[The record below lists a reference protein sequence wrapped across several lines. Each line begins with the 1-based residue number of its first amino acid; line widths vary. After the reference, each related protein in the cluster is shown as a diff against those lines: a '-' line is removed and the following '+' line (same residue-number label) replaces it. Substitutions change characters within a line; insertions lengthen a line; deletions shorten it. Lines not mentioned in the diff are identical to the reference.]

1 MAKIQF
7 TDTVSIEQLA
17 AMIPAMSATTEESDD
32 HVTPV
37 IVSEPGVGK
46 TSILKLIAQN
56 NGDKWRKP
64 SDNFASDKFD
74 YIYVDCPSKD
84 FMDIAGTIPNH
95 IDKSLEQYVGA
106 LFKLD
111 SAKPKIIMLDEVF
124 KVPKLMGVLFTRLKL
139 ERMVGDRSLPMG
151 SVVFATSNNS
161 SDGVG
166 DSMQAH
172 QGNRVCLM
180 RMEKPDA
187 RRWNKW
193 AGENGISSTIR
204 AFVAMNPRVLNSYM
218 DGGQES
224 NEFIFN
230 PTKPTQTVSFI
241 SPRSLTKCNRI
252 VKNRNAW
259 GKAAADV
266 ALAGTIGLAGA
277 KLLSVFIDM
286 EAQVLPVSEIIANP
300 MGVTVPEDVSALCM
314 VMFNAVDEI
323 QTQDDLSSFMKFIER
338 MKQSELQSIFFTMLL
353 DNKRTTK
360 LAAGNDVVKQW
371 ALNNYKYL

>member
-7 TDTVSIEQLA
+7 TDTVNIEQLA
-17 AMIPAMSATTEESDD
+17 AMIPVMSATSEGTDD

-46 TSILKLIAQN
+46 TSILKLIAEN
-56 NGDKWRKP
+56 NGDKWRRP
-64 SDNFASDKFD
+64 SDNYSTDKYD

-95 IDKSLEQYVGA
+95 VEKSLEQYIGA

-111 SAKPKIIMLDEVF
+111 SDKPKVIMLDEVF
-124 KVPKLMGVLFTRLKL
+124 KVPKLMGTLFTRLKL
-139 ERMVGDRSLPMG
+139 ERMVGDRSLPIG

-166 DSMQAH
+166 DAMQAH

-187 RRWNKW
+187 RRWIKW
-193 AGENGISSTIR
+193 AGDNGISSTIR

-218 DGGQES
+218 DGGQEN

-252 VKNRNAW
+252 VKNRSVW

-266 ALAGTIGLAGA
+266 ALAGTIGLSGA

-286 EAQVLPVSEIIANP
+286 EAQVTPVRDIIKDP
-300 MGVTVPEDVSALCM
+300 MGVILPEDIAALCM
-314 VMFNAVDEI
+314 TMINAVDEI
-323 QTQDDLSSFMKFIER
+323 QTQDDLSGFMQFIQR
-338 MKQSELQSIFFTMLL
+338 MKQDELQSLFFTMLL

-360 LAAGNDVVKQW
+360 LAAGNETVKQW
-371 ALNNYKYL
+371 AINNYKYL

>member
-7 TDTVSIEQLA
+7 TDTVNIEQLA
-17 AMIPAMSATTEESDD
+17 AMIPVMSATTADADD

-46 TSILKLIAQN
+46 TSILKLIAES
-56 NGDKWRKP
+56 NGDKWRRAG
-64 SDNFASDKFD
+64 DNYETDKFD

-95 IDKSLEQYVGA
+95 AEKSLEQYVGA

-111 SAKPKIIMLDEVF
+111 SAKPKCIMLDEVF
-124 KVPKLMGVLFTRLKL
+124 KVPKLMGVLFTRLQL
-139 ERMVGDRSLPMG
+139 ERMVGDRPLPVG
-151 SVVFATSNNS
+151 SMVFATSNNS

-172 QGNRVCLM
+172 QGNRVCIM

-187 RRWNKW
+187 RRWIKW
-193 AGENGISSTIR
+193 AGDNGISSTIR

-218 DGGQES
+218 DGGQEN

-241 SPRSLTKCNRI
+241 SPRSLAKCNRI
-252 VKNRNAW
+252 VKNRNTW

-266 ALAGTIGLAGA
+266 ALAGTIGLSGA

-286 EAQVLPVSEIIANP
+286 ESQVMPTKDIIADP
-300 MGVTVPEDVSALCM
+300 MGVTVPEDVAALCM
-314 VMFNAVDEI
+314 VMINAVDDI
-323 QTQDDLSSFMKFIER
+323 QTQDDLSKFMQFIQR
-338 MKQSELQSIFFTMLL
+338 MKQDELQSLFFTMLL

-360 LAAGNDVVKQW
+360 LAAGNETVKQW
-371 ALNNYKYL
+371 AMTNYKYL

>member
-7 TDTVSIEQLA
+7 TDTVNIEQLA
-17 AMIPAMSATTEESDD
+17 AMIPAMSATTAESDD

-46 TSILKLIAQN
+46 TSILRLIAES
-56 NGDKWRKP
+56 NGDKWRRAG
-64 SDNFASDKFD
+64 DNYETDKYD
-74 YIYVDCPSKD
+74 YVYVDCPSKD

-95 IDKSLEQYVGA
+95 LEKSLEQYVGA
-106 LFKLD
+106 LFKLNSD
-111 SAKPKIIMLDEVF
+111 KPKCIMLDEVF
-124 KVPKLMGVLFTRLKL
+124 KVPKLMGVLFTRLQL
-139 ERMVGDRSLPMG
+139 ERMVGDRSLPVG
-151 SVVFATSNNS
+151 SIVFATSNNS

-166 DSMQAH
+166 DAMQAH
-172 QGNRVCLM
+172 QGNRVCIM

-218 DGGQES
+218 DGGQEN

-252 VKNRNAW
+252 VKNRNVW

-266 ALAGTIGLAGA
+266 ALAGTIGMSGA
-277 KLLSVFIDM
+277 KLLATFIDM
-286 EAQVLPVSEIIANP
+286 ESQLIPFKDIIADP
-300 MGVTVPEDVSALCM
+300 MGVAVPEDVAALCM
-314 VMFNAVDEI
+314 TLFNAVDDI
-323 QTQDDLSSFMKFIER
+323 QTQDDLSKFMQFVQR
-338 MKQSELQSIFFTMLL
+338 MKQDELQSVFFTMLL

-360 LAAGNDVVKQW
+360 LAAGNETVKQW
-371 ALNNYKYL
+371 AMNNYKYL

>member
-7 TDTVSIEQLA
+7 TDTVNIEQLA
-17 AMIPAMSATTEESDD
+17 AMIPVMSATSEGADD

-46 TSILKLIAQN
+46 TSILKLIAEN
-56 NGDKWRKP
+56 NGDKWRRP
-64 SDNFASDKFD
+64 SDNYATDKYD

-95 IDKSLEQYVGA
+95 ADKSLEQYIGA

-111 SAKPKIIMLDEVF
+111 SDKPKVIMLDEVF
-124 KVPKLMGVLFTRLKL
+124 KVPKLMGTLFTRLKL
-139 ERMVGDRSLPMG
+139 ERMVGDRSLPIG
-151 SVVFATSNNS
+151 SIVFATSNNS

-166 DSMQAH
+166 DAMQAH

-187 RRWNKW
+187 RRWIKW
-193 AGENGISSTIR
+193 AGDNGISSTIR

-218 DGGQES
+218 DGGQEN

-252 VKNRNAW
+252 VKNRSVW

-266 ALAGTIGLAGA
+266 ALAGTIGLSGA

-286 EAQVLPVSEIIANP
+286 EAQVTPVREIIKDP
-300 MGVTVPEDVSALCM
+300 MGVILPEDIAALCM
-314 VMFNAVDEI
+314 TMINAVDEI
-323 QTQDDLSSFMKFIER
+323 QTQDDLSGFMQFIQR
-338 MKQSELQSIFFTMLL
+338 MKQDELQSLFFTMLL

-360 LAAGNDVVKQW
+360 LAAGNETVKQW
-371 ALNNYKYL
+371 AINNYKYL

>member
-7 TDTVSIEQLA
+7 TDTVNIEQLA
-17 AMIPAMSATTEESDD
+17 AMIPVMSATSEGADD

-46 TSILKLIAQN
+46 TSILKLIAEN
-56 NGDKWRKP
+56 NGDKWRRP
-64 SDNFASDKFD
+64 SDNYATDKYD

-95 IDKSLEQYVGA
+95 ADKSLEQYIGA

-111 SAKPKIIMLDEVF
+111 SDKPKVIMLDEVF
-124 KVPKLMGVLFTRLKL
+124 KVPKLMGTLFTRLKL
-139 ERMVGDRSLPMG
+139 ERMVGDRSLPIG

-166 DSMQAH
+166 DAMQAH

-187 RRWNKW
+187 RRWIKW
-193 AGENGISSTIR
+193 AGDNGISSTIR

-218 DGGQES
+218 DGGQEN

-252 VKNRNAW
+252 VKNRSVW

-266 ALAGTIGLAGA
+266 ALAGTIGLSGA

-286 EAQVLPVSEIIANP
+286 EAQVTPVREIIKDP
-300 MGVTVPEDVSALCM
+300 MGVILPEDIAALCM
-314 VMFNAVDEI
+314 TMINAVDEI
-323 QTQDDLSSFMKFIER
+323 QTQDDLSGFMQFIQR
-338 MKQSELQSIFFTMLL
+338 MKQDELQSLFFTMLL

-360 LAAGNDVVKQW
+360 LAAGNETVKQW
-371 ALNNYKYL
+371 AINNYKYL

>member
-7 TDTVSIEQLA
+7 IDTVNIEQLA
-17 AMIPAMSATTEESDD
+17 TMIPVMSATTPDSDD

-37 IVSEPGVGK
+37 VVSEPGVGK
-46 TSILKLIAQN
+46 TSLLKLIAEN

-64 SDNFASDKFD
+64 SDNFESDKYD

-84 FMDIAGTIPNH
+84 FMDIASTIPNH
-95 IDKSLEQYVGA
+95 ADKSLDQYVGS
-106 LFKLD
+106 LFKLN
-111 SAKPKIIMLDEVF
+111 SNKPKVIMLDEVF
-124 KVPKLMGVLFTRLKL
+124 KVPKLMGVLFTRLQL
-139 ERMVGDRSLPMG
+139 ERMVGDRHLPMG
-151 SVVFATSNNS
+151 SIVFATSNSS

-166 DSMQAH
+166 DAVQAH
-172 QGNRVCLM
+172 QGNRVCIM

-218 DGGQES
+218 DGGQEN

-252 VKNRNAW
+252 VKNRNTW

-266 ALAGTIGLAGA
+266 ALAGTIGLSGA

-286 EAQVLPVSEIIANP
+286 ESQVMPIKEIIANP

-314 VMFNAVDEI
+314 TLFNAVDEI
-323 QTQDDLSSFMKFIER
+323 QTQDDLSGFMKFVQR
-338 MKQSELQSIFFTMLL
+338 MKQNELQSIFFTMLL

-360 LAAGNDVVKQW
+360 LAAGNETVKQW
-371 ALNNYKYL
+371 AMENYKYL

>member
-1 MAKIQF
+1 
-7 TDTVSIEQLA
+7 
-17 AMIPAMSATTEESDD
+17 
-32 HVTPV
+32 
-37 IVSEPGVGK
+37 
-46 TSILKLIAQN
+46 
-56 NGDKWRKP
+56 
-64 SDNFASDKFD
+64 
-74 YIYVDCPSKD
+74 
-84 FMDIAGTIPNH
+84 
-95 IDKSLEQYVGA
+95 
-106 LFKLD
+106 
-111 SAKPKIIMLDEVF
+111 VF
-124 KVPKLMGVLFTRLKL
+124 KVPKLMGVLFTRLQL
-139 ERMVGDRSLPMG
+139 ERMVGDKPLPVG

-166 DSMQAH
+166 DAMQAH

-218 DGGQES
+218 DGGQEN

-241 SPRSLTKCNRI
+241 SPRSLSKCNRI
-252 VKNRNAW
+252 VKNRNTW

-266 ALAGTIGLAGA
+266 ALAGTIGLSGA

-286 EAQVLPVSEIIANP
+286 ESQIVAFKDIIANP
-300 MGVTVPEDVSALCM
+300 MGVTVPEDVAALCM
-314 VMFNAVDEI
+314 TLFNAVDDI
-323 QTQDDLSSFMKFIER
+323 QTQDDLSKFMQFVQR
-338 MKQSELQSIFFTMLL
+338 MKQEELQSVFFTMLL

-360 LAAGNDVVKQW
+360 LAAGNETVKQW
-371 ALNNYKYL
+371 AMANYKYL

>member
-7 TDTVSIEQLA
+7 TDTVNIEQLA
-17 AMIPAMSATTEESDD
+17 AMIPVMSATTPDSDD

-37 IVSEPGVGK
+37 VVSEPGVGK
-46 TSILKLIAQN
+46 TSILKLIAET
-56 NGDKWRKP
+56 NGDKWRRAG
-64 SDNFASDKFD
+64 DNFETDKYD

-95 IDKSLEQYVGA
+95 AEKSLEQYVGA
-106 LFKLD
+106 LFKLNSD
-111 SAKPKIIMLDEVF
+111 KPKVIMLDEVF
-124 KVPKLMGVLFTRLKL
+124 KVPKLMGVLFTRLQL

-151 SVVFATSNNS
+151 SIVFATSNNS

-166 DSMQAH
+166 DAMQAH
-172 QGNRVCLM
+172 QGNRVCIM

-193 AGENGISSTIR
+193 AGDNGISSTIR

-218 DGGQES
+218 DGGQEN

-252 VKNRNAW
+252 VKNRNVW

-266 ALAGTIGLAGA
+266 ALAGTIGLSGA

-286 EAQVLPVSEIIANP
+286 ESQVVPIKDIIADP

-314 VMFNAVDEI
+314 TLFNAVDEI
-323 QTQDDLSSFMKFIER
+323 QTQDDLSSFMKFVQR
-338 MKQSELQSIFFTMLL
+338 MKQDELQSVFFTMLL

-360 LAAGNDVVKQW
+360 LAAHNETVKQW
-371 ALNNYKYL
+371 AVNNYKYL

>member
-7 TDTVSIEQLA
+7 TDTVNIEQLA
-17 AMIPAMSATTEESDD
+17 AMIPVMSATTADADD

-46 TSILKLIAQN
+46 TSILKLIAEN
-56 NGDKWRKP
+56 NGDKWRRP
-64 SDNFASDKFD
+64 SDNYATDKYD

-95 IDKSLEQYVGA
+95 ADKSLEQYIGA

-111 SAKPKIIMLDEVF
+111 SDKPKVIMLDEVF
-124 KVPKLMGVLFTRLKL
+124 KVPKLMGT
-139 ERMVGDRSLPMG
+139 PIG

-166 DSMQAH
+166 DAMQAH

-187 RRWNKW
+187 RRWIKW
-193 AGENGISSTIR
+193 AGDNGISSTIR

-218 DGGQES
+218 DGGQEN

-252 VKNRNAW
+252 VKNRSVW

-266 ALAGTIGLAGA
+266 ALAGTIGLSGA

-286 EAQVLPVSEIIANP
+286 EAQVTPVREIIKDP
-300 MGVTVPEDVSALCM
+300 MGVILPEDIAALCM
-314 VMFNAVDEI
+314 TMINAVDEI
-323 QTQDDLSSFMKFIER
+323 QTQDDLSGFMQFIQR
-338 MKQSELQSIFFTMLL
+338 MKQDELQSLFFTMLL

-360 LAAGNDVVKQW
+360 LAAGNETVKQW
-371 ALNNYKYL
+371 AINNYKYL

>member
-7 TDTVSIEQLA
+7 TDTVNIEQLA
-17 AMIPAMSATTEESDD
+17 AMIPVMSATTADADD

-46 TSILKLIAQN
+46 TSILKLIAEN
-56 NGDKWRKP
+56 NGDKWRRP
-64 SDNFASDKFD
+64 SDNYATDKYD

-95 IDKSLEQYVGA
+95 ADKSLEQYIGA

-111 SAKPKIIMLDEVF
+111 SAKPKVIMLDEVF
-124 KVPKLMGVLFTRLKL
+124 KVPKLMGTLFTRLKL
-139 ERMVGDRSLPMG
+139 ERMVGDRSLPIG

-166 DSMQAH
+166 DAMQAH

-187 RRWNKW
+187 RRWIKW
-193 AGENGISSTIR
+193 AGDNGISSTIR

-218 DGGQES
+218 DGGQEN

-252 VKNRNAW
+252 VKNRSVW

-266 ALAGTIGLAGA
+266 ALAGTIGLSGA

-286 EAQVLPVSEIIANP
+286 EAQVTPVREIIKDP
-300 MGVTVPEDVSALCM
+300 TGVILPEDIAALCM
-314 VMFNAVDEI
+314 TMINAVDEI
-323 QTQDDLSSFMKFIER
+323 QTQDDLSGFMQFIQR
-338 MKQSELQSIFFTMLL
+338 MKQDELQSLFFTMLL

-360 LAAGNDVVKQW
+360 LAAGNETVKQW
-371 ALNNYKYL
+371 AINNYKYL

>member
-7 TDTVSIEQLA
+7 TDTVNIEQLA
-17 AMIPAMSATTEESDD
+17 AMIPVMSSTTAEHDD

-46 TSILKLIAQN
+46 TSILKLIAEN
-56 NGDKWRKP
+56 NGDKWRRAG
-64 SDNFASDKFD
+64 DNYETDKYD

-95 IDKSLEQYVGA
+95 TEKSLEQYVGA

-111 SAKPKIIMLDEVF
+111 SDKPKVIMLDEVF
-124 KVPKLMGVLFTRLKL
+124 KVPKLMGVLFTRLQL
-139 ERMVGDRSLPMG
+139 ERMVGDRSLPVG
-151 SVVFATSNNS
+151 SIVFATSNNS

-172 QGNRVCLM
+172 QGNRVCIM

-187 RRWNKW
+187 RRWIKW
-193 AGENGISSTIR
+193 AGDNGISSTIR

-218 DGGQES
+218 DGGQEN

-230 PTKPTQTVSFI
+230 PTKPTQSISFI

-252 VKNRNAW
+252 VKNRNVW

-266 ALAGTIGLAGA
+266 ALAGTIGLSGA

-286 EAQVLPVSEIIANP
+286 ESQVMPIKDIIADP
-300 MGVTVPEDVSALCM
+300 MGVTVPEDIAALCM
-314 VMFNAVDEI
+314 TMINAVDEI
-323 QTQDDLSSFMKFIER
+323 HTQDDLSKFMQFVQR
-338 MKQSELQSIFFTMLL
+338 MRQDELQSLFFTMLL

-360 LAAGNDVVKQW
+360 LAAGNETVKQW
-371 ALNNYKYL
+371 AMTNYKYL

>member
-7 TDTVSIEQLA
+7 TDTVNIEQLA
-17 AMIPAMSATTEESDD
+17 AMIPVMSATSEGADD

-46 TSILKLIAQN
+46 TSILKLIAEN
-56 NGDKWRKP
+56 NGDKWRRP
-64 SDNFASDKFD
+64 SDNYATDKYD

-95 IDKSLEQYVGA
+95 AEKSLEQYIGA

-111 SAKPKIIMLDEVF
+111 SAKPKVIMLDEVF
-124 KVPKLMGVLFTRLKL
+124 KVPKLMGTLFTRLKL
-139 ERMVGDRSLPMG
+139 ERMVGDRSLPIG

-166 DSMQAH
+166 DAMQAH

-187 RRWNKW
+187 RRWIKW
-193 AGENGISSTIR
+193 AGDNGISSTIR

-218 DGGQES
+218 DGGQEN

-230 PTKPTQTVSFI
+230 TTKPTQTVSFI

-252 VKNRNAW
+252 VKNRSVW

-266 ALAGTIGLAGA
+266 ALAGTIGLSGA

-286 EAQVLPVSEIIANP
+286 EAQVTPVRDIIKDP
-300 MGVTVPEDVSALCM
+300 MGVILPEDIAALCM
-314 VMFNAVDEI
+314 TMINAVDEI
-323 QTQDDLSSFMKFIER
+323 QTQDDLSGFMQFIQR
-338 MKQSELQSIFFTMLL
+338 MKQDELQSLFFTMLL

-360 LAAGNDVVKQW
+360 LAAGNETVKQW
-371 ALNNYKYL
+371 AINNYKYL

>member
-7 TDTVSIEQLA
+7 TDTVNIEQLA
-17 AMIPAMSATTEESDD
+17 AMIPVMSATSAESDD

-46 TSILKLIAQN
+46 TSILKLIAEN
-56 NGDKWRKP
+56 NGDKWRRAG
-64 SDNFASDKFD
+64 DNYETDKYD

-95 IDKSLEQYVGA
+95 VEKSLEQYIGA
-106 LFKLD
+106 LFKLN
-111 SAKPKIIMLDEVF
+111 SNKPKVIMLDEVF
-124 KVPKLMGVLFTRLKL
+124 KVPKLMGVLFTRLQL
-139 ERMVGDRSLPMG
+139 ERMVGDKPLPVG

-166 DSMQAH
+166 DAMQAH
-172 QGNRVCLM
+172 QGNRVCIM

-218 DGGQES
+218 DGGQEN

-241 SPRSLTKCNRI
+241 SPRSLSKCNRI
-252 VKNRNAW
+252 VKNRNVW

-266 ALAGTIGLAGA
+266 ALAGTIGLSGA
-277 KLLSVFIDM
+277 KLLATFIDM
-286 EAQVLPVSEIIANP
+286 ESQVLPIKEIIADP
-300 MGVTVPEDVSALCM
+300 MGVTVPEDVAALCM
-314 VMFNAVDEI
+314 IMINAVDEI
-323 QTQDDLSSFMKFIER
+323 HTQDNLSKFMQFIQR
-338 MKQSELQSIFFTMLL
+338 MKQDELQSVFFTMLL

-360 LAAGNDVVKQW
+360 LAAGNETVKQW
-371 ALNNYKYL
+371 AMTNYKYL

>member
-1 MAKIQF
+1 MAKIHF
-7 TDTVSIEQLA
+7 TDTVNIEQLA
-17 AMIPAMSATTEESDD
+17 AMIPVMSETTEESDD

-37 IVSEPGVGK
+37 IISEPGVGK

-56 NGDKWRKP
+56 NGDKWRRPKDVCP
-64 SDNFASDKFD
+64 TDKYD

-84 FMDIAGTIPNH
+84 YMDISGTIPNH
-95 IDKSLEQYVGA
+95 VEKSLEQYIGA

-111 SAKPKIIMLDEVF
+111 SDKPKVIMLDEVF
-124 KVPKLMGVLFTRLKL
+124 KVPKLMGTLFTRLKL
-139 ERMVGDRSLPMG
+139 ERMVGDRPLPIG
-151 SVVFATSNNS
+151 SIVFATSNNS

-166 DSMQAH
+166 DAMQAH
-172 QGNRVCLM
+172 QGNRICLM

-187 RRWNKW
+187 RRWIKW
-193 AGENGISSTIR
+193 AGDNGISSTIR

-218 DGGQES
+218 DGGQEN

-241 SPRSLTKCNRI
+241 SPRSLSKCNRI
-252 VKNRNAW
+252 VKNRNVW

-266 ALAGTIGLAGA
+266 ALAGTIGLSGA

-286 EAQVLPVSEIIANP
+286 ESQVTPVREIIKDP
-300 MGVTVPEDVSALCM
+300 MGIILPEDIAALCM
-314 VMFNAVDEI
+314 TMINAVDEI
-323 QTQDDLSSFMKFIER
+323 QTQDDLSSFMQFIQR
-338 MKQSELQSIFFTMLL
+338 MKQDELQSLFFTMLL

-360 LAAGNDVVKQW
+360 LAAGNETVKQW
-371 ALNNYKYL
+371 AMTNYKYL

>member
-7 TDTVSIEQLA
+7 TDTVNIEQLA
-17 AMIPAMSATTEESDD
+17 AMIPVMSATSADVDD

-46 TSILKLIAQN
+46 TSILKLIAEN
-56 NGDKWRKP
+56 NGDKWRHAG
-64 SDNFASDKFD
+64 DNFESDKYD

-95 IDKSLEQYVGA
+95 VEKSLEQYIGA
-106 LFKLD
+106 LFKLN
-111 SAKPKIIMLDEVF
+111 SAKPKVIMLDEVF
-124 KVPKLMGVLFTRLKL
+124 KVPKLMGVLFTRLQL
-139 ERMVGDRSLPMG
+139 ERMVGDKPLPVG

-166 DSMQAH
+166 DAMQAH

-218 DGGQES
+218 DGGQEN

-241 SPRSLTKCNRI
+241 SPRSLSKCNRI
-252 VKNRNAW
+252 VKNRNTW

-266 ALAGTIGLAGA
+266 ALAGTIGLSGA

-286 EAQVLPVSEIIANP
+286 ESQIVAFKDIIANP
-300 MGVTVPEDVSALCM
+300 MGITVPEDVAALCM
-314 VMFNAVDEI
+314 TLFNAVDDI
-323 QTQDDLSSFMKFIER
+323 QTQDDLSKFMQFVQR
-338 MKQSELQSIFFTMLL
+338 MKQDELQSVFFTMLL

-360 LAAGNDVVKQW
+360 LAAGNETVKQW
-371 ALNNYKYL
+371 AMANYKYL

>member
-7 TDTVSIEQLA
+7 TDTVNIEQLA
-17 AMIPAMSATTEESDD
+17 AMIPVMSATSEGADD

-46 TSILKLIAQN
+46 TSILKLIAEN
-56 NGDKWRKP
+56 NGDKWRRP
-64 SDNFASDKFD
+64 SDNYATDKYD

-95 IDKSLEQYVGA
+95 AEKSLEQYIGA

-111 SAKPKIIMLDEVF
+111 SDKPKVIMLDEVF
-124 KVPKLMGVLFTRLKL
+124 KVPKLMGTLFTRLKL
-139 ERMVGDRSLPMG
+139 ERMVGDRSLPIG

-166 DSMQAH
+166 DAMQAH

-187 RRWNKW
+187 RRWIKW
-193 AGENGISSTIR
+193 AGDNGISSTIR

-218 DGGQES
+218 DGGQEN

-252 VKNRNAW
+252 VKNRSVW

-266 ALAGTIGLAGA
+266 ALAGTIGLSGA

-286 EAQVLPVSEIIANP
+286 EAQVTPVREIIKDP
-300 MGVTVPEDVSALCM
+300 MGVILPEDIAALCM
-314 VMFNAVDEI
+314 TMINAVDEI
-323 QTQDDLSSFMKFIER
+323 QTQDDLSGFMQFIQR
-338 MKQSELQSIFFTMLL
+338 MKQDELQSLFFTMLL

-360 LAAGNDVVKQW
+360 LAAGNETVKQW
-371 ALNNYKYL
+371 AINNYKYL

>member
-7 TDTVSIEQLA
+7 TDTVNIEQLA
-17 AMIPAMSATTEESDD
+17 AMIPVMSATTADADD

-46 TSILKLIAQN
+46 TSILKLIAEN
-56 NGDKWRKP
+56 NGDKWRRP
-64 SDNFASDKFD
+64 SDNYATDKYD

-95 IDKSLEQYVGA
+95 AEKSLEQYIGA

-111 SAKPKIIMLDEVF
+111 SAKPKVIMLDEVF
-124 KVPKLMGVLFTRLKL
+124 KVPKLMGTLFTRLKL
-139 ERMVGDRSLPMG
+139 ERMVGDRSLPIG

-166 DSMQAH
+166 DAMQAH

-187 RRWNKW
+187 RRWIKW
-193 AGENGISSTIR
+193 AGDNGISSTIR

-218 DGGQES
+218 DGGQEN

-252 VKNRNAW
+252 VKNRSVW

-266 ALAGTIGLAGA
+266 ALAGTIGLSGA

-286 EAQVLPVSEIIANP
+286 EAQVTPVREIIKDP
-300 MGVTVPEDVSALCM
+300 TGVILPEDIAALCM
-314 VMFNAVDEI
+314 TMINAVDEI
-323 QTQDDLSSFMKFIER
+323 QTQDDLSGFMQFIQR
-338 MKQSELQSIFFTMLL
+338 MKQDELQSLFFTMLL

-360 LAAGNDVVKQW
+360 LAAGNETVKQW
-371 ALNNYKYL
+371 AINNYKYL

>member
-7 TDTVSIEQLA
+7 TDTVNIEQLA
-17 AMIPAMSATTEESDD
+17 AMIPVMSATTADADD

-46 TSILKLIAQN
+46 TSILKLIAEN
-56 NGDKWRKP
+56 NGDKWRRP
-64 SDNFASDKFD
+64 SDNYATDKYD

-95 IDKSLEQYVGA
+95 ADKSLEQYIGA

-111 SAKPKIIMLDEVF
+111 SDKPKVIMLDEVF
-124 KVPKLMGVLFTRLKL
+124 KVPKLMGTLFTRLKL
-139 ERMVGDRSLPMG
+139 ERMVGDRSLPIG

-166 DSMQAH
+166 DAMQAH

-187 RRWNKW
+187 RRWIKW
-193 AGENGISSTIR
+193 AGDNGISSTIR

-218 DGGQES
+218 DGGQEN

-252 VKNRNAW
+252 VKNRSVW

-266 ALAGTIGLAGA
+266 ALAGTIGLSGA

-286 EAQVLPVSEIIANP
+286 EAQVTPVREIIKDP
-300 MGVTVPEDVSALCM
+300 MGVILPEDIAALCM
-314 VMFNAVDEI
+314 TMINAVDEI
-323 QTQDDLSSFMKFIER
+323 QTQDDLSGFMQFIQR
-338 MKQSELQSIFFTMLL
+338 MKQDELQSLFFTMLL

-360 LAAGNDVVKQW
+360 LAAGNETVKQW
-371 ALNNYKYL
+371 AINNYKYL

>member
-1 MAKIQF
+1 MAKINFADSVTIDQ
-7 TDTVSIEQLA
+7 A
-17 AMIPAMSATTEESDD
+17 ASLIPVLSATHETEDS
-32 HVTPV
+32 HITP
-37 IVSEPGVGK
+37 ILLSEPGVGK
-46 TSILKLIAQN
+46 TSTLKLMEKKL
-56 NGDKWRKP
+56 GDEY
-64 SDNFASDKFD
+64 D

-95 IDKSLEQYVGA
+95 ADKSLEQYIGA

-111 SAKPKIIMLDEVF
+111 SDKPKVIMLDEVF
-124 KVPKLMGVLFTRLKL
+124 KVPKLMGTLFTRLKL
-139 ERMVGDRSLPMG
+139 ERMVGDRSLPIG

-166 DSMQAH
+166 DAMQAH

-187 RRWNKW
+187 RRWIKW
-193 AGENGISSTIR
+193 AGDNGISSTIR

-218 DGGQES
+218 DGGQEN

-252 VKNRNAW
+252 VKNRSVW

-266 ALAGTIGLAGA
+266 ALAGTIGLSGA

-286 EAQVLPVSEIIANP
+286 EAQVTPVREIIKDP
-300 MGVTVPEDVSALCM
+300 MGVILPEDIAALCM
-314 VMFNAVDEI
+314 TMINAVDEI
-323 QTQDDLSSFMKFIER
+323 QTQDDLSGFMQFIQR
-338 MKQSELQSIFFTMLL
+338 MKQDELQSLFFTMLL

-360 LAAGNDVVKQW
+360 LAAGNETVKQW
-371 ALNNYKYL
+371 AINNYKYL

>member
-7 TDTVSIEQLA
+7 TDTVNIEQLA
-17 AMIPAMSATTEESDD
+17 AMIPVMSATAEGADD

-46 TSILKLIAQN
+46 TSILKLIAEK
-56 NGDKWRKP
+56 NGDKWRKAG
-64 SDNFASDKFD
+64 DNYPTDRYD

-95 IDKSLEQYVGA
+95 MEKSLEQYVGS

-111 SAKPKIIMLDEVF
+111 SAKPKVIMLDEVF

-139 ERMVGDRSLPMG
+139 ERMVGDRPLPLG

-161 SDGVG
+161 TDGVG

-172 QGNRVCLM
+172 QGNRVCIM

-218 DGGQES
+218 DGGQEN

-230 PTKPTQTVSFI
+230 PTKPSQMVSFI

-252 VKNRNAW
+252 VKNRSVW

-266 ALAGTIGLAGA
+266 ALAGTIGLSGA

-286 EAQVLPVSEIIANP
+286 EAQVVPVSQVIADP
-300 MGVTVPEDVSALCM
+300 MGVSVPEDVAALCM
-314 VMFNAVDEI
+314 LMINAVDEI
-323 QTQDDLSSFMKFIER
+323 QTQDDLSKFMQFVGR

-360 LAAGNDVVKQW
+360 LAAHNDVVKKW
-371 ALNNYKYL
+371 SMDNYKFL

>member
-7 TDTVSIEQLA
+7 TDTVNIEQLA
-17 AMIPAMSATTEESDD
+17 AMIPVMSATSEGADD

-46 TSILKLIAQN
+46 TSILKLIAEN
-56 NGDKWRKP
+56 NGDKWRRP
-64 SDNFASDKFD
+64 SDNYSTDKYD

-95 IDKSLEQYVGA
+95 ADKSLEQYIGA

-111 SAKPKIIMLDEVF
+111 SAKPKVIMLDEVF
-124 KVPKLMGVLFTRLKL
+124 KVPKLMGTLFTRLKL
-139 ERMVGDRSLPMG
+139 ERMVGDRSLPIG

-166 DSMQAH
+166 DAMQAH

-187 RRWNKW
+187 RRWIKW
-193 AGENGISSTIR
+193 AGDNGISSTIR

-218 DGGQES
+218 DGGQEN

-252 VKNRNAW
+252 VKNRSVW

-266 ALAGTIGLAGA
+266 ALAGTIGLSGA

-286 EAQVLPVSEIIANP
+286 EAQVTPVRDIIKDP
-300 MGVTVPEDVSALCM
+300 MGVILPEDIAALCM
-314 VMFNAVDEI
+314 TMINAVDEI
-323 QTQDDLSSFMKFIER
+323 QTQDDLSGFMQFIQR
-338 MKQSELQSIFFTMLL
+338 MKQDELQSLFFTMLL

-360 LAAGNDVVKQW
+360 LAAGNETVKQW
-371 ALNNYKYL
+371 AINNYKYL

>member
-7 TDTVSIEQLA
+7 TDTVNIEQLA
-17 AMIPAMSATTEESDD
+17 AMIPVMSATSAESDD

-46 TSILKLIAQN
+46 TSILKLIAEN
-56 NGDKWRKP
+56 NGDKWRRAG
-64 SDNFASDKFD
+64 DNYESDKFD

-95 IDKSLEQYVGA
+95 LEKSLEQYIGA
-106 LFKLD
+106 LFKLN
-111 SAKPKIIMLDEVF
+111 SAKPKVIMLDEVF
-124 KVPKLMGVLFTRLKL
+124 KVPKLMGVLFTRLQL
-139 ERMVGDRSLPMG
+139 ERMVGDKPLPVG

-166 DSMQAH
+166 DAMQAH

-218 DGGQES
+218 DGGQEN

-241 SPRSLTKCNRI
+241 SPRSLSKCNRI
-252 VKNRNAW
+252 VKNRNTW

-266 ALAGTIGLAGA
+266 ALAGTIGLSGA

-286 EAQVLPVSEIIANP
+286 ESQIVAFKDIIANP
-300 MGVTVPEDVSALCM
+300 MGVTVPEDVAALCM
-314 VMFNAVDEI
+314 TLFNAVDDI
-323 QTQDDLSSFMKFIER
+323 QTQDDLSKFMQFVQR
-338 MKQSELQSIFFTMLL
+338 MKQDELQSVFFTMLL

-360 LAAGNDVVKQW
+360 LAAGNETVKQW
-371 ALNNYKYL
+371 AMANYKYL

>member
-7 TDTVSIEQLA
+7 TDTVNIEQLA
-17 AMIPAMSATTEESDD
+17 AMIPVMSATTADADD

-46 TSILKLIAQN
+46 TSILKLIAEN
-56 NGDKWRKP
+56 NGDKWRRP
-64 SDNFASDKFD
+64 SDNYATDKYD

-95 IDKSLEQYVGA
+95 ADKSLEQYIGA

-111 SAKPKIIMLDEVF
+111 SAKPKVIMLDEVF
-124 KVPKLMGVLFTRLKL
+124 KVPKLMGTLFTRLKL
-139 ERMVGDRSLPMG
+139 ERMVGDRSLPVG

-166 DSMQAH
+166 DAMQAH

-187 RRWNKW
+187 RRWIKW
-193 AGENGISSTIR
+193 AGDNGISSTIR

-218 DGGQES
+218 DGGQEN

-252 VKNRNAW
+252 VKNRSVW

-266 ALAGTIGLAGA
+266 ALAGTIGLSGA

-286 EAQVLPVSEIIANP
+286 EAQVTPVREIIKDP
-300 MGVTVPEDVSALCM
+300 TGVILPEDIAALCM
-314 VMFNAVDEI
+314 TMINAVDEI
-323 QTQDDLSSFMKFIER
+323 QTQDDLSGFMQFIQR
-338 MKQSELQSIFFTMLL
+338 MKQDELQSLFFTMLL

-360 LAAGNDVVKQW
+360 LAAGNETVKQW
-371 ALNNYKYL
+371 AINNYKYL

>member
-7 TDTVSIEQLA
+7 TDTVNIEQLA
-17 AMIPAMSATTEESDD
+17 AMIPVMSVTAPDADD

-46 TSILKLIAQN
+46 TSILKLIAES
-56 NGDKWRKP
+56 NGDKWRRAG
-64 SDNFASDKFD
+64 DHFESDKYD

-95 IDKSLEQYVGA
+95 IEKSLEQYVGA
-106 LFKLD
+106 LFKLN
-111 SAKPKIIMLDEVF
+111 SPKPKCIMLDEVF
-124 KVPKLMGVLFTRLKL
+124 KVPKLMGVLFTRLQL
-139 ERMVGDRSLPMG
+139 ERMVGDRPLPVG
-151 SVVFATSNNS
+151 SMVFATSNNS

-172 QGNRVCLM
+172 QGNRVCIM

-218 DGGQES
+218 DGGQEN

-241 SPRSLTKCNRI
+241 SPRSLAKCNRI
-252 VKNRNAW
+252 VKNRNVW

-266 ALAGTIGLAGA
+266 ALAGTIGASGA

-286 EAQVLPVSEIIANP
+286 ESQVMPTKDIIADP
-300 MGVTVPEDVSALCM
+300 MGVTVPEDVAALCM
-314 VMFNAVDEI
+314 IMINAVDDI
-323 QTQDDLSSFMKFIER
+323 QTQDDLSKFMQFVQR
-338 MKQSELQSIFFTMLL
+338 MKQSELQSLFFTMLL

-360 LAAGNDVVKQW
+360 LAAGNETVKQW
-371 ALNNYKYL
+371 ATENYKYL

>member
-7 TDTVSIEQLA
+7 TDTVNIEQLA
-17 AMIPAMSATTEESDD
+17 AMIPVMSATTAEHDD

-46 TSILKLIAQN
+46 TSILKLIAES
-56 NGDKWRKP
+56 NGDKWRRAG
-64 SDNFASDKFD
+64 DNYESDKFD

-95 IDKSLEQYVGA
+95 VEKSLEQYVGA

-111 SAKPKIIMLDEVF
+111 SPKPKVIMLDEVF
-124 KVPKLMGVLFTRLKL
+124 KVPKLMGVLFTRLQL
-139 ERMVGDRSLPMG
+139 ERMVGDRPLPVG
-151 SVVFATSNNS
+151 SIVFATSNNS

-172 QGNRVCLM
+172 QGNRVCIM

-187 RRWNKW
+187 RRWIKW
-193 AGENGISSTIR
+193 AGDNGISSTIR

-218 DGGQES
+218 DGGQEN

-241 SPRSLTKCNRI
+241 SPRSLAKCNRI

-266 ALAGTIGLAGA
+266 ALAGTIGLSGA
-277 KLLSVFIDM
+277 KLMSVFIDM
-286 EAQVLPVSEIIANP
+286 ESQVMPTKDIIADP
-300 MGVTVPEDVSALCM
+300 MGVTVPEDVAALCM
-314 VMFNAVDEI
+314 VMINAVDDI
-323 QTQDDLSSFMKFIER
+323 HTQDDLSKFMQFVQR
-338 MKQSELQSIFFTMLL
+338 MKQDELQSLFFTMLL

-360 LAAGNDVVKQW
+360 LAAGNETVKQW
-371 ALNNYKYL
+371 AMTNYKYL

>member
-7 TDTVSIEQLA
+7 TDTVNIEQLA
-17 AMIPAMSATTEESDD
+17 AMIPVMSATTAEHDD

-46 TSILKLIAQN
+46 TSILKLIAES
-56 NGDKWRKP
+56 NGDKWRRAG
-64 SDNFASDKFD
+64 DNYETDKYD

-95 IDKSLEQYVGA
+95 VEKSLEQYVGA

-111 SAKPKIIMLDEVF
+111 SAKPKVIMLDEVF
-124 KVPKLMGVLFTRLKL
+124 KVPKLMGVLFTRLQL
-139 ERMVGDRSLPMG
+139 ERMVGDRSLPVG
-151 SVVFATSNNS
+151 SIVFATSNNS

-172 QGNRVCLM
+172 QGNRVCIM

-187 RRWNKW
+187 RRWIKW
-193 AGENGISSTIR
+193 AGDNGISSTIR

-218 DGGQES
+218 DGGQEN

-252 VKNRNAW
+252 VKNRNVW

-266 ALAGTIGLAGA
+266 ALAGTIGLSGA

-286 EAQVLPVSEIIANP
+286 ESQVLPIKDIIADP
-300 MGVTVPEDVSALCM
+300 MGVTVPEDVAALCM
-314 VMFNAVDEI
+314 TMINAVDEI
-323 QTQDDLSSFMKFIER
+323 HTQDDLSKFMQFVQR
-338 MKQSELQSIFFTMLL
+338 MKQDELQSLFFTMLL

-360 LAAGNDVVKQW
+360 LAAGNETVKQW
-371 ALNNYKYL
+371 AMTNYKYL

>member
-7 TDTVSIEQLA
+7 TDTVNIEQLA
-17 AMIPAMSATTEESDD
+17 AMIPVMSATTPDSDD

-37 IVSEPGVGK
+37 VVSEPGVGK
-46 TSILKLIAQN
+46 TSILKLIAET
-56 NGDKWRKP
+56 NGDKWRRAG
-64 SDNFASDKFD
+64 DNFETDKYD

-95 IDKSLEQYVGA
+95 AEKSLEQYVGS
-106 LFKLD
+106 LFNLCSD
-111 SAKPKIIMLDEVF
+111 KPKVIMLDEVF
-124 KVPKLMGVLFTRLKL
+124 KVPKLMGVLFTRLQL
-139 ERMVGDRSLPMG
+139 ERMVGDRPLPMG
-151 SVVFATSNNS
+151 SIVFATSNNS

-166 DSMQAH
+166 DAMQAH
-172 QGNRVCLM
+172 QGNRVCIM

-193 AGENGISSTIR
+193 AGDNGISSTIR

-218 DGGQES
+218 DGGQEN

-252 VKNRNAW
+252 VKNRNVW

-266 ALAGTIGLAGA
+266 ALAGTIGLSGA

-286 EAQVLPVSEIIANP
+286 ESQVIPIKDIIADP

-314 VMFNAVDEI
+314 TLFNAVDEI
-323 QTQDDLSSFMKFIER
+323 QTQDDLSSFMKFVQR
-338 MKQSELQSIFFTMLL
+338 MKQDELQSVFFTMLL

-360 LAAGNDVVKQW
+360 LAAHNETVKQW
-371 ALNNYKYL
+371 AVNNYKYL

>member
-7 TDTVSIEQLA
+7 TDTVNIEQLA
-17 AMIPAMSATTEESDD
+17 AMIPVMSATTADADD

-46 TSILKLIAQN
+46 TSILKLIAEN
-56 NGDKWRKP
+56 NGDKWRRP
-64 SDNFASDKFD
+64 SDNYSTDKYD

-95 IDKSLEQYVGA
+95 AEKSLEQYIGA

-111 SAKPKIIMLDEVF
+111 SNKPKVIMLDEVF
-124 KVPKLMGVLFTRLKL
+124 KVPKLMGTLFTRLKL
-139 ERMVGDRSLPMG
+139 ERMVGDRSLPIG

-166 DSMQAH
+166 DAMQAH

-187 RRWNKW
+187 RRWIKW
-193 AGENGISSTIR
+193 AGDNGISSTIR

-218 DGGQES
+218 DGGQEN

-252 VKNRNAW
+252 VKNRSVW

-266 ALAGTIGLAGA
+266 ALAGTIGLSGA

-286 EAQVLPVSEIIANP
+286 EAQVTPVRDIIKDP
-300 MGVTVPEDVSALCM
+300 MGVILPEDIAALCM
-314 VMFNAVDEI
+314 TMINAVDEI
-323 QTQDDLSSFMKFIER
+323 QTQDDLSGFMQFIQR
-338 MKQSELQSIFFTMLL
+338 MKQDELQSLFFTMLL

-360 LAAGNDVVKQW
+360 LAAGNETVKQW
-371 ALNNYKYL
+371 AINNYKYL

>member
-7 TDTVSIEQLA
+7 TDTVNIEQLA
-17 AMIPAMSATTEESDD
+17 AMIPAMSATTAESDD

-46 TSILKLIAQN
+46 TSILRLIAES
-56 NGDKWRKP
+56 NGDKWRRAG
-64 SDNFASDKFD
+64 DNYETDKYD
-74 YIYVDCPSKD
+74 YVYVDCPSKD

-95 IDKSLEQYVGA
+95 LEKSLEQYVGA
-106 LFKLD
+106 LFKLNSD
-111 SAKPKIIMLDEVF
+111 KPKVIMLDEVF
-124 KVPKLMGVLFTRLKL
+124 KVPKLMGVLFTRLQL
-139 ERMVGDRSLPMG
+139 ERMVGDRSLPVG
-151 SVVFATSNNS
+151 SIVFATSNNS

-166 DSMQAH
+166 DAMQAH
-172 QGNRVCLM
+172 QGNRVCIM

-218 DGGQES
+218 DGGQEN

-252 VKNRNAW
+252 VKNRNVW

-266 ALAGTIGLAGA
+266 ALAGTIGMSGA
-277 KLLSVFIDM
+277 KLLATFIDM
-286 EAQVLPVSEIIANP
+286 ESQLIPFKDIIADP
-300 MGVTVPEDVSALCM
+300 MGVAVPEDVAALCM
-314 VMFNAVDEI
+314 TLFNAVDDI
-323 QTQDDLSSFMKFIER
+323 QTQDDLSKFMQFVQR
-338 MKQSELQSIFFTMLL
+338 MKQDELQSVFFTMLL

-360 LAAGNDVVKQW
+360 LAAGNETVKQW
-371 ALNNYKYL
+371 AMNNYKYL

>member
-7 TDTVSIEQLA
+7 TDTVNIEQLA
-17 AMIPAMSATTEESDD
+17 AMIPVMSATTPDSDD

-37 IVSEPGVGK
+37 VVSEPGVGK
-46 TSILKLIAQN
+46 TSILKLIAETM
-56 NGDKWRKP
+56 GDKWRRAG
-64 SDNFASDKFD
+64 DNFESDKYD

-95 IDKSLEQYVGA
+95 AEKSLEQYVGS
-106 LFKLD
+106 LFNLSSD
-111 SAKPKIIMLDEVF
+111 KPKVIMLDEVF
-124 KVPKLMGVLFTRLKL
+124 KVPKLMGVLFTRLQL

-151 SVVFATSNNS
+151 SIVFATSNNS

-166 DSMQAH
+166 DAMQAH
-172 QGNRVCLM
+172 QGNRVCIM

-193 AGENGISSTIR
+193 AGDNGISSTIR

-218 DGGQES
+218 DGGQEN

-252 VKNRNAW
+252 VKNRNTW

-266 ALAGTIGLAGA
+266 ALAGTIGLSGA

-286 EAQVLPVSEIIANP
+286 ESQVMPIKEIIANP

-314 VMFNAVDEI
+314 TLFNAVDEI
-323 QTQDDLSSFMKFIER
+323 QTQDDLSGFMKFVQR
-338 MKQSELQSIFFTMLL
+338 MRQNELQSIFFTMLL

-360 LAAGNDVVKQW
+360 LAAGNETVKQW
-371 ALNNYKYL
+371 AMENYKYL

>member
-7 TDTVSIEQLA
+7 TDTVNIEQLA
-17 AMIPAMSATTEESDD
+17 AMIPVMSETTEESDD

-37 IVSEPGVGK
+37 IISEPGVGK
-46 TSILKLIAQN
+46 TSILRLIAES
-56 NGDKWRKP
+56 NGDKWRRAK
-64 SDNFASDKFD
+64 DHFASDKYD

-84 FMDIAGTIPNH
+84 YMDIAGTIPNH
-95 IDKSLEQYVGA
+95 AEKSLEQYVGA

-111 SAKPKIIMLDEVF
+111 SDKPKVIMLDEVF
-124 KVPKLMGVLFTRLKL
+124 KVPKLMGTLFTRLIL
-139 ERMVGDRSLPMG
+139 ERMVGDRSLPVG
-151 SVVFATSNNS
+151 SIVFATSNNS

-166 DSMQAH
+166 DAMQAH
-172 QGNRVCLM
+172 QGNRICLM

-187 RRWNKW
+187 RRWIKW
-193 AGENGISSTIR
+193 AGDNGISSTIR

-218 DGGQES
+218 DGGQEN

-252 VKNRNAW
+252 VKNRNVW

-266 ALAGTIGLAGA
+266 ALAGTIGASGA
-277 KLLSVFIDM
+277 KLMSVFIDM
-286 EAQVLPVSEIIANP
+286 EAQVMPTKDIIADP
-300 MGVTVPEDVSALCM
+300 MGVNVPEDVAALCM
-314 VMFNAVDEI
+314 IMINAVDDI
-323 QTQDDLSSFMKFIER
+323 QTQDDLSKFMQFVQR
-338 MKQSELQSIFFTMLL
+338 MKQSELQSLFFTMLL

-360 LAAGNDVVKQW
+360 LAAGNETVKQW
-371 ALNNYKYL
+371 ATENYKYL

>member
-7 TDTVSIEQLA
+7 TDTVNIEQLA
-17 AMIPAMSATTEESDD
+17 AMIPVMSATSAESDD

-46 TSILKLIAQN
+46 TSILKLIAEN
-56 NGDKWRKP
+56 NGDKWRRAG
-64 SDNFASDKFD
+64 DNYETDKYD

-95 IDKSLEQYVGA
+95 LEKSLEQYIGA
-106 LFKLD
+106 LFKLN
-111 SAKPKIIMLDEVF
+111 SAKPKVIMLDEVF
-124 KVPKLMGVLFTRLKL
+124 KVPKLMGVLFTRLQL
-139 ERMVGDRSLPMG
+139 ERMVGDKPLPVG

-166 DSMQAH
+166 DAMQAH

-218 DGGQES
+218 DGGQEN

-241 SPRSLTKCNRI
+241 SPRSLAKCNRI
-252 VKNRNAW
+252 VKNRNTW

-266 ALAGTIGLAGA
+266 ALAGTIGLSGA

-286 EAQVLPVSEIIANP
+286 ESQIVAFKDIIANP
-300 MGVTVPEDVSALCM
+300 MGVTVPEDVAALCM
-314 VMFNAVDEI
+314 TLFNAVDDI
-323 QTQDDLSSFMKFIER
+323 QTQDDLSKFMQFVQR
-338 MKQSELQSIFFTMLL
+338 MKQDELQSVFFTMLL

-360 LAAGNDVVKQW
+360 LAAGNETVKQW
-371 ALNNYKYL
+371 AMANYKYL

>member
-7 TDTVSIEQLA
+7 TDTVNIEQLA
-17 AMIPAMSATTEESDD
+17 AMIPVMSATTAEHDD

-37 IVSEPGVGK
+37 VVSEPGVGK
-46 TSILKLIAQN
+46 TSILKLIAEN
-56 NGDKWRKP
+56 NGDKWRRAG
-64 SDNFASDKFD
+64 DNYETDKYD

-95 IDKSLEQYVGA
+95 VEKSLEQYVGA

-111 SAKPKIIMLDEVF
+111 SAKPKVIMLDEVF
-124 KVPKLMGVLFTRLKL
+124 KVPKLMGVLFTRLQL
-139 ERMVGDRSLPMG
+139 ERMVGDRPLPVG
-151 SVVFATSNNS
+151 SIVFATSNNS

-172 QGNRVCLM
+172 QGNRVCIM

-187 RRWNKW
+187 RRWIKW
-193 AGENGISSTIR
+193 AGDNGISSTIR

-218 DGGQES
+218 DGGQEN

-252 VKNRNAW
+252 VKNRNVW

-266 ALAGTIGLAGA
+266 ALAGTIGLSGA

-286 EAQVLPVSEIIANP
+286 ESQVLPIKDIIADP
-300 MGVTVPEDVSALCM
+300 MGVTVPEDIAALCM
-314 VMFNAVDEI
+314 TMINAVDEI
-323 QTQDDLSSFMKFIER
+323 HTQDDLSKFMQFVQR
-338 MKQSELQSIFFTMLL
+338 MKQDELQSLFFTMLL

-360 LAAGNDVVKQW
+360 LAAGNETVKQW
-371 ALNNYKYL
+371 AMTNYKYL

>member
-7 TDTVSIEQLA
+7 ADTVNIEQLA
-17 AMIPAMSATTEESDD
+17 AMIPVMSATAEGVDD

-46 TSILKLIAQN
+46 TSILKLIAEK
-56 NGDKWRKP
+56 NGDKWRKAG
-64 SDNFASDKFD
+64 DNYPTDKYD

-95 IDKSLEQYVGA
+95 AEKSLEQYVGS

-111 SAKPKIIMLDEVF
+111 SDKPKVIMLDEVF
-124 KVPKLMGVLFTRLKL
+124 KVPKLMGVLFTRLQL
-139 ERMVGDRSLPMG
+139 ERMVGDRPLPFG
-151 SVVFATSNNS
+151 SIVFATSNNT

-172 QGNRVCLM
+172 QGNRVCIM

-218 DGGQES
+218 DGGQEN

-230 PTKPTQTVSFI
+230 PTKPSQMVSFI

-252 VKNRNAW
+252 VKNRNVW

-266 ALAGTIGLAGA
+266 ALAGTIGLSGA

-286 EAQVLPVSEIIANP
+286 EAQVIPVADVIANP
-300 MGVTVPEDVSALCM
+300 MGVTVPEDVAALCM
-314 VMFNAVDEI
+314 LMINAVDEI
-323 QTQDDLSSFMKFIER
+323 KTQDDLSSFMQFVQR
-338 MKQSELQSIFFTMLL
+338 MKQSELQSVFFTMLL
-353 DNKRTTK
+353 DNSRTTK
-360 LAAGNDVVKQW
+360 LAANNDVVKGW
-371 ALNNYKYL
+371 AMTNYKFL